1 MVTREQVA
9 ASKAIHRTTGR
20 TFYVA
25 TRLLPRRVRR
35 ATYVLYAFFRIADEV
50 VDDAGDASADRQRAT
65 LERLR
70 AEGLGERPTTDPVLA
85 AFRELR
91 ERNGIADADVEE
103 FVAAMEVD
111 VEKRR
116 YDTYRELEAYMGGSA
131 VAVANMMTAI
141 MRPADPELARPHAAA
156 LGEAFQLTNFLR
168 DVREDV
174 VERDRIYLP
183 RTTRDAF
190 GVDDDQVVA
199 LRMSEGFA
207 GVMRTELDRTEALY
221 RHGVAGIRLLPR
233 DCQFPVLLAAVLYAE
248 YHRLIRRQGYDVLS
262 TPPTLS
268 RSRTLLLY
276 VRTRWQWFR
285 HRDPET
291 VFYAVSPVEPG
302 SFDDRARETT
312 LLAPV
317 RRSVSRLLR

>member
-1 MVTREQVA
+1 MVTRAQVA
-9 ASKAIHRTTGR
+9 ASKAIHRTTGP

-25 TRLLPRRVRR
+25 TRLLPRRVRH

-50 VDDAGDASADRQRAT
+50 VDDAGDASVERQRAT

-70 AEGLGERPTTDPVLA
+70 AEALGERPTTDPVLA
-85 AFRELR
+85 AFQEIR
-91 ERNGIADADVEE
+91 ERYDVSDAEVDE

-116 YDTYRELEAYMGGSA
+116 YESYRELEAYMGGSA

-141 MRPADPELARPHAAA
+141 MRPADPEMARPHARA

-190 GVDDDQVVA
+190 GVDDEQVAA

-207 GVMRTELDRTEALY
+207 GVVRTELERTEALY
-221 RHGVAGIRLLPR
+221 RRGVAGIRLLPP

-248 YHRLIRRQGYDVLS
+248 HHRLIRERGYDVLS

-268 RSRTLLLY
+268 RSRTLVLY
-276 VRTRWQWFR
+276 ARTRWHWLR

-302 SFDDRARETT
+302 PFDERARETT